1 MDESADVS
9 THGST
14 VDEWTRALAGRNGS
28 PGGGAG
34 AGVML
39 AIAASLMSMV
49 AGYSEG
55 GGSGGDGDDDDADD
69 DSAAELPVLHDRAR
83 SLRETALRLA
93 DEDSS
98 ASSAFGAAYHLEKG
112 PARDAA
118 VRAASVDAA
127 RASSTLG
134 RHAADAIDDLA
145 WLAFHGNPALIAD
158 VVVALGALRA
168 AITGARTNVSFDL
181 AAAAK
186 GGSSDGVKA
195 ANPELW
201 QSVRAFDD
209 ARDRIDEIMAAVDSR
224 AAPTDHE

>member
-1 MDESADVS
+1 MDESADV
-9 THGST
+9 TTQGST
-14 VDEWTRALAGRNGS
+14 IDEWTRALAGRNGS

-55 GGSGGDGDDDDADD
+55 DGADGDEAGEAGEP
-69 DSAAELPVLHDRAR
+69 SALHDRAR

-98 ASSAFGAAYHLEKG
+98 ASSAFGAAYHLAKG
-112 PARDAA
+112 PERDAA

-134 RHAADAIDDLA
+134 RHAAEAIDDLA
-145 WLAFHGNPALIAD
+145 WLAFHGNPAPIAD

-186 GGSSDGVKA
+186 GESSDDVMA

-201 QSVRAFDD
+201 QSVQAFDD
-209 ARDRIDEIMAAVDSR
+209 ARERIDTIMTAVDGR

>member
-1 MDESADVS
+1 MNEEPPVS
-9 THGST
+9 TEAST
-14 VDEWTRALAGRNGS
+14 VDEWTRALAGTNGS

-49 AGYSEG
+49 AGYSERT
-55 GGSGGDGDDDDADD
+55 DGRSDSQPDDLT
-69 DSAAELPVLHDRAR
+69 ELRARAR

-93 DEDSS
+93 DEDSA

-112 PARDAA
+112 PERDAA

-127 RASSTLG
+127 RASSVLG
-134 RHAADAIDDLA
+134 RRASEAVDDLE
-145 WLAFHGNPALIAD
+145 WLALHGNPALIAD

-181 AAAAK
+181 AAVSRA
-186 GGSSDGVKA
+186 GEPREQVRDE
-195 ANPELW
+195 NPEVW
-201 QSVRAFDD
+201 RSVALFDR
-209 ARDRIDEIMAAVDSR
+209 ARDRIDAITAAVDDR
-224 AAPTDHE
+224 AAPTDHV